1 MSNNPFAD
9 AIKPVEREPITHEVT
24 NHPPFFQK
32 AIEQDRLRAKA
43 RNMTRQD
50 MFNNGML
57 TVEDMDD
64 EELRCGRMRDNLGKI
79 PKVTR
84 TMEMVPRDLYDEMVA
99 EHQRRTQEKFRQQLD
114 ACLNTMVDIMDDDT
128 CEPKDRMEAAKY
140 LMERVMGKQPER
152 VQVAVTRAP
161 WEEIAMEVGRTTRAE
176 HAAKLEAIDAEVVAI
191 DSVPTT
197 NVPEDGEVATRLGV
211 GRIHTA
217 RPSEQNAATYTGQG
231 VGQEPNVGD
240 PRIKPATPAP
250 NYDNPVNSNP
260 VTVAN
265 HELIRAHNCDAGHLS
280 ALRAAAKKRV
290 QDAKRRRIVAR
301 ALGADAK
308 RQHTI
313 TMTVPDT
320 DEGKLQVTV
329 EPKAPG

>member
-176 HAAKLEAIDAEVVAI
+176 HAAKLEAIDAEVVDI
-191 DSVPTT
+191 PNEPTHPT
-197 NVPEDGEVATRLGV
+197 IAGDVPEPPGRQVAQERPHG
-211 GRIHTA
+211 TA
-217 RPSEQNAATYTGQG
+217 PLQ
-231 VGQEPNVGD
+231 QEPNVGD

-250 NYDNPVNSNP
+250 SYDNPVNSNP
-260 VTVAN
+260 VAVAN

-329 EPKAPG
+329 EPKGPG